1 MDYVS
6 INVIVDRIKRNDLL
20 KDLPFETIVDY
31 AIEFIKLMGV
41 PASFI
46 EKTALV
52 EVDDYRGE
60 LPCDLYSLIQVR
72 TTKGDYFRGSTDS
85 FHMSEAKNKEGDKAR
100 NTGFTYKVQGSCI
113 ITSIPKCTIEVAYRA
128 FPMDENGLPL
138 IPDNGSYPRALQ
150 EYIVVEC
157 YTTLCDQG
165 KIDMRNLQ
173 NHQQRYA
180 WYAGQAQTDLVRPT
194 IDQMVS
200 ITNMWNKLLPS
211 KKDYDNGFVSEG
223 AKQILR
229 RY

>member
-52 EVDDYRGE
+52 EVNDYRGE

-72 TTKGDYFRGSTDS
+72 TTRGDYFRGSTDS

-150 EYIVVEC
+150 EYIIVEC

>member
-72 TTKGDYFRGSTDS
+72 TTRGDYFRGSTDS
-85 FHMSEAKNKEGDKAR
+85 FHMSEAKNKEEDKAR